1 MKWYVVMWNEGG
13 KSLHAKCRGKYGFT
27 RNLLEA
33 ETYPTRE
40 AAWKA
45 CRTSGSNRAVPEC
58 EEVVVRYLTQKEFTG

>member
-13 KSLHAKCRGKYGFT
+13 KSLHAKLRRTAGFT

-45 CRTSGSNRAVPEC
+45 CRTSGSSRAVPEC
-58 EEVVVRYLTQKEFTG
+58 EEVVVRYLTQQEFTG